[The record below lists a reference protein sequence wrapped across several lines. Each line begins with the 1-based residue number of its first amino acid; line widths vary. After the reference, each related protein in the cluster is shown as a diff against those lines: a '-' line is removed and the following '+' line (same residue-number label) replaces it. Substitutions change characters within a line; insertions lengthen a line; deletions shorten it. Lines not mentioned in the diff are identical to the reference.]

1 MREAP
6 FKHWAKWVSSFC
18 FHDILTSK
26 SCFVWLQYVQLCFQ
40 MRRYQSEY
48 WKRISESQGR
58 QERHMLRTGGEFK
71 VYQVS
76 GRQKHEGPVFATR
89 FLKAFE
95 LF

>member
-1 MREAP
+1 MTLLSAPWTQWPHKQGGESPMREAP
-6 FKHWAKWVSSFC
+6 FK
-18 FHDILTSK
+18 
-26 SCFVWLQYVQLCFQ
+26 
-40 MRRYQSEY
+40 RYQSEY